1 VADVTTIAV
10 VAARREDD
18 AGRRGGG
25 GCDVD
30 IAIVAARRDDVA
42 GRHRRCIILGRD
54 DAPSHRTK
62 CFFVSEP
69 ARMCVVCEK

>member
-1 VADVTTIAV
+1 MTADADVADVTTIAV

-30 IAIVAARRDDVA
+30 C
-42 GRHRRCIILGRD
+42 HRRG
-54 DAPSHRTK
+54 AS
-62 CFFVSEP
+62 
-69 ARMCVVCEK
+69 